1 MHNREALKD
10 EFQTFDGTKLVY
22 RSWMPVSKDTK
33 KKAIIVL
40 HRGHEHSGRL
50 DDLIEGIGTDGY
62 WVFGYDG
69 RGHGESPGER
79 GFAPSFGHMVRDLDS
94 FVRFVSKKYDIP
106 VDEMLVVANSVG
118 AVVAS
123 TWVHDY
129 APKIRG
135 MVLAAPAFKV
145 KLYVPFALAGLRT
158 MDLIKRPMFISS
170 YVKSKFLT
178 HDVEQQ
184 KLYDSDPLI
193 TPQIAVN
200 ILIDLFD
207 TSKRVVED
215 AGAIH
220 VPTLVLSAEKDY
232 VVDNKVQREFFE
244 KLSSTRKRFVSL
256 SGFYHGVL
264 YEKERHQAFN
274 ECAHFIHDCFSN
286 ELEVVS
292 LTNAH
297 KEGYTREEYKN
308 LYQKHPPLFDEFMF
322 LFQKMMMKTL
332 GWMSKGIRV
341 GMKYGF
347 DSGVS
352 LDHVYKNKPEG
363 FTWFGKIIDYFYIN
377 AIGWRGIRRRKVN
390 LQNSVRNVVDKL
402 LAEGKPIRI
411 MDIASGPGRYLIEL
425 AKEYERFDFKVLLR
439 DYSHANIDEGKR
451 IAKSLNCT
459 NVEFKVED
467 AFSRKSFETQDYTPN
482 IVIVSGL
489 YELFPDNDLV
499 AESISGFTDNMQ
511 EDGYL
516 IYTGQPWHPQ
526 LEMIANTL
534 SNREGKKWIMRRR
547 TQQELD
553 QLFEVAGASKV
564 DMEIDN
570 WGIFTVSTAEFS
582 KNKNTRMVS

>member
-1 MHNREALKD
+1 MNNREALKD

-22 RSWMPVSKDTK
+22 RSWMPISKETK

-62 WVFGYDG
+62 WVFGYDA

-79 GFAPSFGHMVRDLDS
+79 GYAPSFGHMVRDLDT
-94 FVRFVSKKYDIP
+94 FVKFVSTKYDIP

-118 AVVAS
+118 AVIAS
-123 TWVHDY
+123 TWAHDY

-135 MVLAAPAFKV
+135 MVLAAPAFNI
-145 KLYVPFALAGLRT
+145 KLYVPFALEGLRAID
-158 MDLIKRPMFISS
+158 MFKRPAYISS
-170 YVKSKFLT
+170 YVKSRFLT

-184 KLYDSDPLI
+184 RKYDSDPLI

-200 ILIDLFD
+200 VLIDLFD
-207 TSKRVVED
+207 TSKRIVED

-220 VPTLVLSAEKDY
+220 TPTLILSAEKDY
-232 VVDNKVQREFFE
+232 VVDNKAQKQFFE
-244 KLSSTRKRFVSL
+244 NLSSTRKRFVTL
-256 SGFYHGVL
+256 ENFYHGVL

-274 ECAHFIHDCFSN
+274 ECAKFIHDCFAH
-286 ELEVVS
+286 EQDVVS
-292 LTNAH
+292 LVDAH
-297 KEGYTREEYKN
+297 KRGYTHDEYAD
-308 LYQKHPPLFDEFMF
+308 LYQKHPALINEFSF

-341 GMKYGF
+341 GMKHGF

-352 LDHVYKNKPEG
+352 LDHVYKNKAEG
-363 FTWFGKIIDYFYIN
+363 FTWLGKIIDYFYIN
-377 AIGWRGIRRRKVN
+377 AIGWRGIRKRKVH
-390 LQNSVRNVVDKL
+390 LQDSVRSVVDKV
-402 LAEGKPIRI
+402 LAEGKPVRI

-439 DYSHANIDEGKR
+439 DYSHANIEEGKR

-459 NVEFKVED
+459 NVEFRIED
-467 AFSRKSFETQDYTPN
+467 AFSAESFKAQDYCPN

-499 AESISGFTDNMQ
+499 NRSIAGFTANM
-511 EDGYL
+511 EESGYL

-526 LEMIANTL
+526 LELIANTL

-553 QLFEVAGASKV
+553 QLFENAGASKL
-564 DMEIDN
+564 DMQIDN
-570 WGIFTVSTAEFS
+570 WGIFTVSTAEFNRKQTKQLAS
-582 KNKNTRMVS
+582 